1 VEDRHDPQ
9 TWQELLRQLIENPK
23 EKKHIASLANIQPI
37 TLSRWSQG
45 TSMPRTEKMRSL
57 LEAIPEP
64 SFRTFVQLISVG
76 FPTLVPGYIASQ
88 SMSSVPSLELSA
100 EFYVHVLK
108 TYATT
113 LPHLCPQVLQD
124 QILQHMINQFG
135 SSCPDLT
142 IRIARCFWHRTE
154 NKVRS
159 LQVVRGIGHSP
170 WSSDLGQQTVLLGA
184 ESLAGMTVMRYRLTV
199 ASKQTQDS
207 LLNPL
212 SWEEHEQSALAC
224 PLMCQARIAGCLLM
238 ASTQPDAFREAHY
251 KLVESYA
258 HLMALAFEPDA
269 FFDLQDIVL
278 CMMPPSS
285 RQEPLF
291 RQFRQRA
298 LQKVQ
303 HQSLTMHEAQECVWQ
318 EIEEELIQMA
328 VTGV

>member
-1 VEDRHDPQ
+1 LEDRHDPQ

-23 EKKHIASLANIQPI
+23 EKKRIASLANIQAI
-37 TLSRWSQG
+37 TLSRWIKG
-45 TSMPRTEKMRSL
+45 MSMPSVEKMRSL
-57 LEAIPEP
+57 LKVIPQ
-64 SFRTFVQLISVG
+64 SCFHTFMQLISAD
-76 FPTLVPGYIASQ
+76 FPTLVPDHTASQ
-88 SMSSVPSLELSA
+88 SMSLELPS

-124 QILQHMINQFG
+124 LILQRMINHFDSG
-135 SSCPDLT
+135 CPDLA
-142 IRIARCFWHRTE
+142 IRIARCFWHQTE

-159 LQVVRGIGHSP
+159 LQVVRGVGR
-170 WSSDLGQQTVLLGA
+170 SSRSRDLGQRTVLLGA
-184 ESLAGMTVMRYRLTV
+184 ESLAGMTVMRCRLTG
-199 ASKQTQDS
+199 ASRQTQDS

-238 ASTQPDAFREAHY
+238 TSTQPDAFRESHY
-251 KLVESYA
+251 SLVESYA
-258 HLMALAFEPDA
+258 HLMALALEPDA
-269 FFDLQDIVL
+269 FFDLKDIVL
-278 CMMPPSS
+278 CMMPPHS

-298 LQKVQ
+298 LQKVRDL
-303 HQSLTMHEAQECVWQ
+303 SLAMNEAQECVWQ

-328 VTGV
+328 ATEL